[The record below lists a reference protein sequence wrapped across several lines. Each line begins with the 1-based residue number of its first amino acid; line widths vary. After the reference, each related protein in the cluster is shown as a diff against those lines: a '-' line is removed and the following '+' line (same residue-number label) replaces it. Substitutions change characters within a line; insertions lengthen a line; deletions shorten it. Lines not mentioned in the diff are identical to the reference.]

1 MFHIQIPGYRALQL
15 EVSPHPRPEREAGR
29 GPEQV
34 QQRHL
39 DPVQT
44 LQAALHR
51 QPGV

>member
-1 MFHIQIPGYRALQL
+1 MFYIQIPGYCAVQL

-34 QQRHL
+34 HQRHL